1 MTKAIAIAAIESPV
15 VANAIAV
22 TANAIAIAAIESLVV
37 AIEFPV
43 VTNAIAVVA
52 IEFPGRA
59 KGGERSHKHPPL
71 GRILWLNQS

>member
-22 TANAIAIAAIESLVV
+22 VTNESPVVTNAIATIQ
-37 AIEFPV
+37 
-43 VTNAIAVVA
+43 NAIAVVA

-59 KGGERSHKHPPL
+59 KGEERKGESER
-71 GRILWLNQS
+71 GRAIAQASASGEEFYG

>member
-1 MTKAIAIAAIESPV
+1 MTEAIAIAAIESPV

-22 TANAIAIAAIESLVV
+22 VTNESPVVTNAIATIQ
-37 AIEFPV
+37 
-43 VTNAIAVVA
+43 NAIAVVA

-59 KGGERSHKHPPL
+59 KGEERSHKHPPL